1 MWAQKISRQKEEPM
15 EKQYMLDDMTLRE
28 SWRLFHI
35 MAEFVEGFE
44 NLSDLQPAITFF
56 GSARC
61 RKGEEL
67 YENTYELAKMLAKN
81 GFNIITGG
89 GGGVMEAANKGAK
102 EGGAKSIGVNIELPF
117 EQKPNPYSTIKLS
130 FRYFFVRKV
139 MFLKYAMAYI
149 VMPGGFGTLDE
160 FSEALTL
167 IQTKKMRPFP
177 IILVGST
184 YWAGLIEWMKTTQ
197 LDTGKISKEDLEIF
211 KIMDDPQQ
219 IVEYVKKF
227 VIL

>member
-1 MWAQKISRQKEEPM
+1 M
-15 EKQYMLDDMTLRE
+15 EKQFMLDDMTLKE

-67 YENTYELAKMLAKN
+67 YENTYSLAKMLAKN

-102 EGGAKSIGVNIELPF
+102 EGGAKSIGINIELPF

-167 IQTKKMRPFP
+167 IQTKKMKPFP
-177 IILVGST
+177 IVLVGSS
-184 YWAGLIEWMKTTQ
+184 YWNGLIEWMKTTQ

-219 IVEYVKKF
+219 IVDYVKKF

>member
-1 MWAQKISRQKEEPM
+1 M
-15 EKQYMLDDMTLRE
+15 EKQYVLDNMTIRD

-35 MAEFVEGFE
+35 MAEFAEGFE
-44 NLSDLQPAITFF
+44 SLADIQPAITFF

-61 RKGEEL
+61 RKGDDL
-67 YENTYELAKMLAKN
+67 YENTYKLAKLVSKN

-89 GGGVMEAANKGAK
+89 GPGVMEAANKGAK
-102 EGGAKSIGVNIELPF
+102 EAGMKSVGINIELPF
-117 EQKPNPYSTIKLS
+117 EQKPNPYTTTQLS
-130 FRYFFVRKV
+130 VRYFFVRKV
-139 MFLKYAMAYI
+139 LFLKYAMAYI

-177 IILVGST
+177 IILVGSS
-184 YWAGLIEWMKTTQ
+184 YWTGLIEWIKTSM
-197 LDTGKISKEDLEIF
+197 LDTGRIAKEDLEIF
-211 KIMDDPQQ
+211 RIIDDPQE
-219 IVEYVKKF
+219 IVDYVKKF

>member
-1 MWAQKISRQKEEPM
+1 MD
-15 EKQYMLDDMTLRE
+15 KQFVLDDIGLKE

-44 NLSDLQPAITFF
+44 NLADIQPAITIF

-61 RKGEEL
+61 HKGEEL
-67 YENTYELAKMLAKN
+67 YENAFHLARTLAKN

-89 GGGVMEAANKGAK
+89 GPGVMEAANRGAK
-102 EGGAKSIGVNIELPF
+102 EGGAKSVGINIELPY
-117 EQKPNPYSTIKLS
+117 EQKPNPYSNIRLS

-139 MFLKYAMAYI
+139 MFLKYAMAYV

-160 FSEALTL
+160 FFEAITI

-177 IILVGST
+177 VILVGSS
-184 YWAGLIEWMKTTQ
+184 YWTGLIDWMKTN
-197 LDTGKISKEDLEIF
+197 LLEAGKITKEDLEIF
-211 KIMDDPQQ
+211 VIMDNPQE

>member
-1 MWAQKISRQKEEPM
+1 
-15 EKQYMLDDMTLRE
+15 MTLRE

-67 YENTYELAKMLAKN
+67 YENTYDLAKMLAKN

-102 EGGAKSIGVNIELPF
+102 EGGAKSVGINIELPF

-130 FRYFFVRKV
+130 FKYFFVRKV

-177 IILVGST
+177 IVLVGSS
-184 YWAGLIEWMKTTQ
+184 YWAGLIEWMKTTL

-219 IVEYVKKF
+219 IVDYVKKF

>member
-197 LDTGKISKEDLEIF
+197 LETGKISKEDLEIF
-211 KIMDDPQQ
+211 KIMDDPQK

>member
-1 MWAQKISRQKEEPM
+1 MD
-15 EKQYMLDDMTLRE
+15 KQYMLDDMNLKE

-35 MAEFVEGFE
+35 MSEFVEGFE

-61 RKGEEL
+61 HKGEQL
-67 YENTYELAKMLAKN
+67 YEDTYGLSKMLAKN

-130 FRYFFVRKV
+130 FHYFFVRKV

-167 IQTKKMRPFP
+167 IQTKKMKPFP

-211 KIMDDPQQ
+211 KIMDDPHQ

>member
-1 MWAQKISRQKEEPM
+1 
-15 EKQYMLDDMTLRE
+15 MTLRE

-102 EGGAKSIGVNIELPF
+102 EGGAKSVGVNIELPF

-130 FRYFFVRKV
+130 FKYFFVRKV

-177 IILVGST
+177 IVLVGSS
-184 YWAGLIEWMKTTQ
+184 YWSGLIEWMKTTQ

-219 IVEYVKKF
+219 IVDYVKKF

>member
-1 MWAQKISRQKEEPM
+1 M
-15 EKQYMLDDMTLRE
+15 EKQFMLDDMTLKE

-56 GSARC
+56 GSARSH
-61 RKGEEL
+61 KGDEL

-102 EGGAKSIGVNIELPF
+102 DGGTKSVGINIELPF

-177 IILVGST
+177 IVLVGSS
-184 YWAGLIEWMKTTQ
+184 YWTGLIEWMKTNQ
-197 LDTGKISKEDLEIF
+197 LNTGKISKEDLEIF

-219 IVEYVKKF
+219 IVDYVKKF

>member
-1 MWAQKISRQKEEPM
+1 M
-15 EKQYMLDDMTLRE
+15 EKQYMLDTLTLKE

-44 NLSDLQPAITFF
+44 NLSEIHPAITFF

-61 RKGEEL
+61 GKGEEL
-67 YENTYELAKMLAKN
+67 YENTYRLAKLLAKS

-89 GGGVMEAANKGAK
+89 GPGVMEAANKGAK
-102 EGGAKSIGVNIELPF
+102 EAGVKSVGINIELPF
-117 EQKPNPYSTIKLS
+117 EQKQNSYATTKLS
-130 FRYFFVRKV
+130 VHYFFVRKV

-167 IQTKKMRPFP
+167 IQTKKMKPFP
-177 IILVGST
+177 IVLVGSS
-184 YWAGLIEWMKTTQ
+184 YWSGLIEWMKTNM
-197 LDTGKISKEDLEIF
+197 LDTGRILKEDMEIY

-219 IVEYVKKF
+219 IVDYVKKF

>member
-15 EKQYMLDDMTLRE
+15 EKQFLLDDMTLRE

-167 IQTKKMRPFP
+167 IQTRKMRPFP

-197 LDTGKISKEDLEIF
+197 LNSGMISKEDLEIF

>member
-1 MWAQKISRQKEEPM
+1 
-15 EKQYMLDDMTLRE
+15 MTLRE

-102 EGGAKSIGVNIELPF
+102 EGGAKSVGVNIELPF

-130 FRYFFVRKV
+130 FKYFFVRKV

-160 FSEALTL
+160 FTEALTL

-177 IILVGST
+177 IVLVGSS

-197 LDTGKISKEDLEIF
+197 LEYRQDF
-211 KIMDDPQQ
+211 KRRSGDFQNHGRSSADR
-219 IVEYVKKF
+219 
-227 VIL
+227 

>member
-1 MWAQKISRQKEEPM
+1 M
-15 EKQYMLDDMTLRE
+15 EKQYIIDDITVRDT
-28 SWRLFHI
+28 WRMFHI

-44 NLSDLQPAITFF
+44 NLAEIQPAVSFF

-61 RKGEEL
+61 KENDPL
-67 YENTYELAKMLAKN
+67 YTKTYDLAKLVAKS

-89 GGGVMEAANKGAK
+89 GGGVMEAANKAAAEQGV
-102 EGGAKSIGVNIELPF
+102 KSVGVNIELPF
-117 EQKPNPYSTIKLS
+117 EQKPNPYSNLQLH

-160 FSEALTL
+160 CFEALTL
-167 IQTKKMRPFP
+167 IQTKKIKPFP
-177 IILVGST
+177 VILVDSSYWST
-184 YWAGLIEWMKTTQ
+184 IVDWMKNQ
-197 LDTGKISKEDLEIF
+197 LLEQQLISKEDLHIF
-211 KIMDDPQQ
+211 KVMDDPEE
-219 IVEYVKKF
+219 IVEYVKRF